1 MFYRQMYVLYSL
13 NIPIANNYPY
23 PVQYAYFI
31 KYSNVIKDAKKH
43 YFSYFLS
50 IKIHIILHWRGDHT
64 LSIMFS

>member
-1 MFYRQMYVLYSL
+1 MFYVQMYVLYSL

-43 YFSYFLS
+43 YFSYFYQLKF
-50 IKIHIILHWRGDHT
+50 I
-64 LSIMFS
+64 

>member
-31 KYSNVIKDAKKH
+31 KYSNVIKDAKN
-43 YFSYFLS
+43 
-50 IKIHIILHWRGDHT
+50 IIFHVFYQLKF
-64 LSIMFS
+64 I